1 MDFTNWTPEQIITLA
16 GIIAGF
22 FSTGLLTIFG
32 WFFVAS
38 KNKAETNKA
47 KAEAGLIYQQMA
59 NESAK
64 RDAENDKRIHEL
76 EQKIEALQKENKF
89 VNDENS
95 NLRLALAELKVQYD
109 EQAVELQNLRDE
121 IAVLRNKRK

>member
-22 FSTGLLTIFG
+22 LSTGLLTIAG

-38 KNKAETNKA
+38 KNRAETGKA

-59 NESAK
+59 NESAV
-64 RDAENDKRIHEL
+64 RDAQNDKRIQDL
-76 EQKIEALQKENKF
+76 EKNIENLKKENKL

-95 NLRLALAELKVQYD
+95 RLRREFAELKVQYD
-109 EQAVELQNLRDE
+109 EQAIELQNLREE